1 MGGRSLAER
10 TEGSM
15 SNSWSGSRPFVG
27 RTAVRGTLARE
38 VDAVIRG
45 SGRAVFLLG
54 PRGSGQTACIAVFQE
69 EAFRRREALR
79 AEYVDC
85 AHSGTETWAEL
96 AEIFT
101 RGHRLRRSARKV
113 AVDWLESI
121 PIAGKI
127 LQAVVRTVVA
137 LRTGRVDTGLSD
149 RVSRASAQSAVGAVR
164 LLLEYEPREPR
175 LVVMDSLDRGDS
187 EDLAGTSALIRR
199 LPETRTLFLAAVRT
213 EDGKPPEAIG
223 DLILEAERLGCCT
236 RVELPPL
243 SMPDIGEAVSK
254 ATGRIAPL
262 EWVAWLA
269 TESGGN
275 PGALWSLLGELEGE
289 GLLRRSGRRWAWEGS
304 PPMRAP
310 SRDAAPSR
318 DWQLSDDDRR
328 LMGLAA
334 LEGRFFHSAVLAQV
348 TEMSELDVEDRLS
361 ILCRLGLIEYS
372 DAPACGDDVT
382 SRYAFRDPAD
392 WEACKNMLPTSERDR
407 YAASLGEVRARL
419 GL

>member
-1 MGGRSLAER
+1 
-10 TEGSM
+10 M
-15 SNSWSGSRPFVG
+15 SHPWSGSRPFVG
-27 RTAVRGTLARE
+27 RTDVRGTLARE

-45 SGRAVFLLG
+45 SGRAIFLLG
-54 PRGSGQTACIAVFQE
+54 PRGSGQTACVAVFQE

-113 AVDWLESI
+113 AIDWLESI
-121 PIAGKI
+121 PIVGKI

-137 LRTGRVDTGLSD
+137 LRTGRVDRGLAEDGTQRSV
-149 RVSRASAQSAVGAVR
+149 RSAVGAVR

-175 LVVMDSLDRGDS
+175 LVIMDSLDRGDS
-187 EDLAGTSALIRR
+187 EDLAGSSALIRR
-199 LPETRTLFLAAVRT
+199 LAETRTLFLAAVRT
-213 EDGKPPEAIG
+213 EDGRPPEAVG
-223 DLILEAERLGCCT
+223 DLILEAERLGCGS
-236 RVELPPL
+236 RLELPPL

-254 ATGRIAPL
+254 ATGAIAPL

-269 TESGGN
+269 TESGGS
-275 PGALWSLLGELEGE
+275 PGALWSLLGALEAE
-289 GLLRRSGRRWAWEGS
+289 GLLQKSGRRWVWKGS
-304 PPMRAP
+304 PPEHAP

-334 LEGRFFHSAVLAQV
+334 LEGRFFHSAVLAQLAQ
-348 TEMSELDVEDRLS
+348 MSELDVEDRLS
-361 ILCRLGLIEYS
+361 ALCRLGLIEYS
-372 DAPACGDDVT
+372 DAPAYGDDVT

-392 WEACKNMLPTSERDR
+392 WEACKNMLPTSERDK

-419 GL
+419 GF